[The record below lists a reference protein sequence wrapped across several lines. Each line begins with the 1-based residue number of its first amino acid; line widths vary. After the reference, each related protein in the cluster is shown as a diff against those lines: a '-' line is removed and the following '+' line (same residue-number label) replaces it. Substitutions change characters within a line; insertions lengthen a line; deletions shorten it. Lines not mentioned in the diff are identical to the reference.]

1 MRRAWGR
8 LGGQIGLACVALG
21 ILAIGLGWNGAAG
34 VDFTQGQI
42 PYLLSGGA
50 LGLALVILGAV
61 LVVVQNSRRDRAL
74 LESQLRE
81 LNVAV
86 ARLANAVGGSV
97 GAATNGHGDGAPD
110 RVVLGRSSFHRPD
123 CRLAEGKDLPM
134 ATVEIA
140 EAEGLA
146 PCRICNPVDLDSV
159 ESNSR
164 RPMRPRLGTCGAA
177 R

>member
-8 LGGQIGLACVALG
+8 LGGQIGLACIALG
-21 ILAIGLGWNGAAG
+21 VLAIGLGWNGAAG

-97 GAATNGHGDGAPD
+97 GAATNGHGENDG
-110 RVVLGRSSFHRPD
+110 RVALGR
-123 CRLAEGKDLPM
+123 
-134 ATVEIA
+134 
-140 EAEGLA
+140 
-146 PCRICNPVDLDSV
+146 
-159 ESNSR
+159 
-164 RPMRPRLGTCGAA
+164 
-177 R
+177 